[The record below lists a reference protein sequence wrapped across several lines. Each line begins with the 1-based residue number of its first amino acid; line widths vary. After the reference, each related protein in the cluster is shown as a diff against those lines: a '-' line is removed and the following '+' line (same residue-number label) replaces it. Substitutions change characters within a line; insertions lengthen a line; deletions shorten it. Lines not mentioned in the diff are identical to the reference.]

1 MSMFRAMIIFSI
13 IKQQYYTEKGLLPYA
28 RFDSENNHIQY
39 FLGQEIVFSPLPSK
53 LEPFFIDY

>member
-28 RFDSENNHIQY
+28 RFDSVNNHIQY

-53 LEPFFIDY
+53 LEPFL